1 VSGARLVG
9 IASAAIGA
17 LCAGV
22 LAFSDTGEDGI
33 RGVIRLTARTSLVLF
48 LLAFTA
54 SAVHRLW
61 PRPRTRW
68 LLANRRYLGLSF
80 AASHGLHLLAIVALA
95 ARYPDEFWGH
105 TQTSTIVVGGIGYVF
120 VALMAATSNDAS
132 VAWLGAQRWTL
143 LHTVGAYWI
152 WAIFLVSYLGRAAT
166 APANLAPLAL
176 VLGAWGLRLA
186 ARRRRTVAVPG
197 TEPPT
202 FFLQK

>member
-1 VSGARLVG
+1 
-9 IASAAIGA
+9 
-17 LCAGV
+17 V
-22 LAFSDTGEDGI
+22 LALSGTGDDGI

-61 PRPRTRW
+61 PRPRIPRW

-105 TQTSTIVVGGIGYVF
+105 TQTSTIVGGGIGYIF

-132 VAWLGAQRWTL
+132 VAWLGPRRWKL

-166 APANLAPLAL
+166 APANLWPLAL

-186 ARRRRTVAVPG
+186 ARRRRTVAVPA
-197 TEPPT
+197 TESPA
-202 FFLQK
+202 FFLEK